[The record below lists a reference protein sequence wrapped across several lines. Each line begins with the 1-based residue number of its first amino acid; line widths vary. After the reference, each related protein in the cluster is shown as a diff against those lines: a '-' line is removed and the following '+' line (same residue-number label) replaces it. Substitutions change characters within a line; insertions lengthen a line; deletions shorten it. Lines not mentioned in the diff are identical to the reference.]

1 LPSRELIDI
10 TSLNSVWSPPGE
22 VVCAEGFTRPKII
35 SRGPAEGIETLSA
48 LPKLAAKILIT
59 ALIGGF
65 LGATLVRV
73 APGFGVDE
81 EELDARLSSESMQA
95 LRETG
100 ANQTNLFAFYFQYL
114 NRLLHGDLGNSRTLH
129 RPVLQLVAERF
140 PETLKSVALGLALGW
155 SAGFLLAVAI
165 VMSRAWLL
173 DLAGSLL
180 VGVLL
185 CLPAAVLALL
195 FVLAQAPARL
205 ILGLVVFPKIFRYSR
220 NLLARSS
227 ALPHVLTAR
236 AKGLGNMRVL
246 VWHVL
251 PTAAPQLLA
260 LLGVTVSV
268 AFTAAIPMEALC
280 DIPGI
285 GQLAWKAALGRDVAL
300 LVNLTMIVTLVTLV
314 ANSASDMVGRT
325 FRASEA

>member
-1 LPSRELIDI
+1 
-10 TSLNSVWSPPGE
+10 
-22 VVCAEGFTRPKII
+22 
-35 SRGPAEGIETLSA
+35 
-48 LPKLAAKILIT
+48 LPKLAVKILIT
-59 ALIGGF
+59 VLIGGF
-65 LGATLVRV
+65 LGATLVRL

-81 EELDARLSSESMQA
+81 EQLDGRLNARSIQA
-95 LRETG
+95 LRDNRTRD
-100 ANQTNLFAFYFQYL
+100 ANVLAFYSGYL
-114 NRLLHGDLGNSRTLH
+114 KRLLHGDLGESKTLQ
-129 RPVLQLVAERF
+129 RPVSRLVAERL
-140 PETLKSVALGLALGW
+140 PETLKSVGLGLALGW
-155 SAGFLLAVAI
+155 TAGFLLAVAI
-165 VMSRAWLL
+165 VMSRAWYL
-173 DLAGSLL
+173 DLFGSLL

-205 ILGLVVFPKIFRYSR
+205 LLGLVVFPKIFRYSR
-220 NLLARSS
+220 NLLSRSS

-246 VWHVL
+246 VWHIL

-280 DIPGI
+280 DLPGI

-314 ANSASDMVGRT
+314 ANSASDVMGKT
-325 FRASEA
+325 FRVREA

>member
-1 LPSRELIDI
+1 VQEGPCRVNWRA
-10 TSLNSVWSPPGE
+10 SLGD
-22 VVCAEGFTRPKII
+22 T
-35 SRGPAEGIETLSA
+35 TLSA
-48 LPKLAAKILIT
+48 LPKLVAKILIT
-59 ALIGGF
+59 VVIGGF
-65 LGATLVRV
+65 LGATLVRL

-81 EELDARLSSESMQA
+81 DQLDTRLSHQSVQA
-95 LRETG
+95 MRDKQNG
-100 ANQTNLFAFYFQYL
+100 DSNLFVFYFRYL
-114 NRLLHGDLGNSRTLH
+114 SRLFHGDLGDSRTLQ
-129 RPVLQLVAERF
+129 RPVSQLVAERL
-140 PETLKSVALGLALGW
+140 PETLKSVAMGLALGW

-165 VMSRAWLL
+165 VMSRAWYL
-173 DLAGSLL
+173 DLLGSLL

-205 ILGLVVFPKIFRYSR
+205 LLGLVVFPKIFRYSR

-236 AKGLGNMRVL
+236 AKGLGNTRVL
-246 VWHVL
+246 VWHIL

-280 DIPGI
+280 DMPGI

-300 LVNLTMIVTLVTLV
+300 LVNLTMIVTLATLV
-314 ANSASDMVGRT
+314 ANSASDMIGKT
-325 FRASEA
+325 FRVSQA

>member
-1 LPSRELIDI
+1 
-10 TSLNSVWSPPGE
+10 
-22 VVCAEGFTRPKII
+22 
-35 SRGPAEGIETLSA
+35 LSA
-48 LPKLAAKILIT
+48 LSKLVVRIVVTVL
-59 ALIGGF
+59 LGGF
-65 LGATLVRV
+65 LGATLVRL

-81 EELDARLSSESMQA
+81 EELDARLSAQSIQA
-95 LRETG
+95 LR
-100 ANQTNLFAFYFQYL
+100 QTRASQPNLWVFYFRYL
-114 NRLLHGDLGNSRTLH
+114 NRLLHGDLGDSHTLQ
-129 RPVLQLVAERF
+129 RPVSQLVAERL

-165 VMSRAWLL
+165 VMSGVWYL
-173 DLAGSLL
+173 DLMGSLL

-205 ILGLVVFPKIFRYSR
+205 LLGLVVFPKIFGYSR
-220 NLLARSS
+220 NLLTRSS
-227 ALPHVLTAR
+227 TLPHVLTAR

-246 VWHVL
+246 VWHIL

-280 DIPGI
+280 DLPGI

-314 ANSASDMVGRT
+314 ANSASAIVGKT
-325 FRASEA
+325 FRTSEA

>member
-1 LPSRELIDI
+1 
-10 TSLNSVWSPPGE
+10 
-22 VVCAEGFTRPKII
+22 
-35 SRGPAEGIETLSA
+35 
-48 LPKLAAKILIT
+48 LPKLAAKILVT
-59 ALIGGF
+59 VLIGGF
-65 LGATLVRV
+65 LGATLVRF
-73 APGFGVDE
+73 APGFGMDE
-81 EELDARLSSESMQA
+81 EELDSRLSAQSIQA
-95 LRETG
+95 LRETR
-100 ANQTNLFAFYFQYL
+100 AADTNLFVFYFRHL
-114 NRLLHGDLGNSRTLH
+114 NRLVHGDLGDSRTLQ
-129 RPVLQLVAERF
+129 RPVLQLVAERL

-165 VMSRAWLL
+165 VMSRAWYL
-173 DLAGSLL
+173 DFLGSLL
-180 VGVLL
+180 VGILL

-205 ILGLVVFPKIFRYSR
+205 LLGLVVFPKIFRYSR

-227 ALPHVLTAR
+227 SLPHVLTAR
-236 AKGLGNMRVL
+236 AKGLGSMRVL
-246 VWHVL
+246 VWHIL

-314 ANSASDMVGRT
+314 ANSASDMVGGAFRT
-325 FRASEA
+325 SQA

>member
-1 LPSRELIDI
+1 M
-10 TSLNSVWSPPGE
+10 
-22 VVCAEGFTRPKII
+22 
-35 SRGPAEGIETLSA
+35 
-48 LPKLAAKILIT
+48 PKLAIKILLT
-59 ALIGGF
+59 VLIGGF
-65 LGATLVRV
+65 LGATLVRL

-81 EELDARLSSESMQA
+81 DELDARLNSQSVQA
-95 LRETG
+95 LREARVG
-100 ANQTNLFAFYFQYL
+100 DANLFVFYFHYL
-114 NRLLHGDLGNSRTLH
+114 NRLLHGDLGVSRTLQ
-129 RPVLQLVAERF
+129 RPVSQLLAERL
-140 PETLKSVALGLALGW
+140 PETLKSVALGLTLGW
-155 SAGFLLAVAI
+155 GAGFLAAVVI
-165 VMSRAWLL
+165 VMSRAWYL
-173 DLAGSLL
+173 DLLGNLL

-205 ILGLVVFPKIFRYSR
+205 LLGLVVLPKIFRYSR

-246 VWHVL
+246 VWHIL

-280 DIPGI
+280 DMPGI

-314 ANSASDMVGRT
+314 ANSASDLMGRT
-325 FRASEA
+325 FRVSAA

>member
-1 LPSRELIDI
+1 
-10 TSLNSVWSPPGE
+10 
-22 VVCAEGFTRPKII
+22 
-35 SRGPAEGIETLSA
+35 

-59 ALIGGF
+59 VLIGGF

-81 EELDARLSSESMQA
+81 EELDARLGGRSMQA
-95 LRETG
+95 LRESR
-100 ANQTNLFAFYFQYL
+100 ANDGNLFVFYSRYL
-114 NRLLHGDLGNSRTLH
+114 TRMMHGDMGNSRTLQ
-129 RPVLQLVAERF
+129 RPVSRLVAERL
-140 PETLKSVALGLALGW
+140 PETLKSVSLGLLLGW
-155 SAGFLLAVAI
+155 TLGFSLAVVV
-165 VMSRAWLL
+165 VMSRAWYL
-173 DLAGSLL
+173 DLLGSLL
-180 VGVLL
+180 VGALL

-205 ILGLVVFPKIFRYSR
+205 LLGLVVFPKIFRYSR
-220 NLLARSS
+220 NLLGRSA

-246 VWHVL
+246 VWHIL
-251 PTAAPQLLA
+251 PTAAPQLVA

-280 DIPGI
+280 DMPGI

-314 ANSASDMVGRT
+314 ANAASDMMGRT
-325 FRASEA
+325 FRTSEA

>member
-1 LPSRELIDI
+1 LI
-10 TSLNSVWSPPGE
+10 SLALTQFGVPLGKW
-22 VVCAEGFTRPKII
+22 CAEGLARPKII

-59 ALIGGF
+59 VVIGGF
-65 LGATLVRV
+65 LGATLVRI

-81 EELDARLSSESMQA
+81 EELDARLSSQSIQA

-100 ANQTNLFAFYFQYL
+100 ANETNLLAFYVQYL

-129 RPVLQLVAERF
+129 RPVLQLVAERL

-173 DLAGSLL
+173 DLVGSLL

-205 ILGLVVFPKIFRYSR
+205 LLGLVVFPKIFRYSR

-246 VWHVL
+246 VWHIL

-314 ANSASDMVGRT
+314 ANSASDVVGRT

>member
-1 LPSRELIDI
+1 LI
-10 TSLNSVWSPPGE
+10 SLALTQFGVPPE
-22 VVCAEGFTRPKII
+22 KWCAEGLARPKII
-35 SRGPAEGIETLSA
+35 SSGPAEGIETLSA

-59 ALIGGF
+59 VLIGGF
-65 LGATLVRV
+65 LGATLVRI

-81 EELDARLSSESMQA
+81 EELDARLSSQSIQA

-100 ANQTNLFAFYFQYL
+100 ANETNLFAFYFQYL

-129 RPVLQLVAERF
+129 RPVSQLVAERL

-173 DLAGSLL
+173 DLLGSLL

-205 ILGLVVFPKIFRYSR
+205 LLGLVVFPKIFRYSR

-246 VWHVL
+246 VWHIL

>member
-1 LPSRELIDI
+1 MARPAIWNAWQRDID
-10 TSLNSVWSPPGE
+10 
-22 VVCAEGFTRPKII
+22 K
-35 SRGPAEGIETLSA
+35 LSA
-48 LPKLAAKILIT
+48 LPKLAVKILIT
-59 ALIGGF
+59 VLIGGF
-65 LGATLVRV
+65 LGATLVRL

-81 EELDARLSSESMQA
+81 EELDARLNTQSIQA
-95 LRETG
+95 LRATRDG
-100 ANQTNLFAFYFQYL
+100 DGNLFVYYARYL
-114 NRLLHGDLGNSRTLH
+114 NRMLHGDLGNSRTLQ
-129 RPVLQLVAERF
+129 RPVLQLVRERL

-165 VMSRAWLL
+165 VMSRAWYL
-173 DLAGSLL
+173 DLLSSLL

-205 ILGLVVFPKIFRYSR
+205 LLGLIVFPKIFRYSR

-246 VWHVL
+246 IWHVL

-260 LLGVTVSV
+260 LLGVTVSF

-285 GQLAWKAALGRDVAL
+285 GQLAWKAALGRDVAV

-314 ANSASDMVGRT
+314 ANSASDTMGRT
-325 FRASEA
+325 FRTSEV